1 MVLAQLAVDES
12 AGYEPLIVILPVTMM
27 KTAFDAAVFL
37 SRRSHLRRLHS
48 EKTWY

>member
-27 KTAFDAAVFL
+27 KTQRVTRQRF
-37 SRRSHLRRLHS
+37 
-48 EKTWY
+48 